1 MPGPSHRTPGVDL
14 EDKTVFNI
22 LNSHVPLASCKPGDL
37 FRLPK
42 VAANGL
48 SSSWGVME
56 RHFALLSDIID
67 QGEGKIVKQRK
78 LHEQLRAWL
87 THHKMDWA
95 WKHSEQSATWLRCM
109 LQSLLQ
115 LKRPGHTVPKNH
127 SKLQILVDKL
137 FLAAKDIQHLVD
149 TPSLAAPLSD
159 IAAAIEPKQEKDDLP
174 DLIDDVTVVELKRKI
189 IDLVCVSDSE
199 SEDLEERLFG
209 NKNKHCPTVSKPQIT
224 TSTTISTFSCFK
236 SLSTYAAPCISLSMT
251 SPTTSSFLVPVNTP
265 LKPPVHGTL
274 LSAQQLASMAAETPV
289 KPPMPSDYAHLNQVI
304 KGKTRKRLK
313 GKLPEGAHGENAQV
327 ADAQAYPAQVGGAAP
342 VYPAQVGGA
351 AQVYPAQVGGAAQVD
366 PVGGAAQVNLA
377 QVGGAQVGYV
387 QAKAKKAP
395 KKPAPAS
402 FLLVFTD
409 ISIT

>member
-1 MPGPSHRTPGVDL
+1 
-14 EDKTVFNI
+14 
-22 LNSHVPLASCKPGDL
+22 
-37 FRLPK
+37 
-42 VAANGL
+42 
-48 SSSWGVME
+48 
-56 RHFALLSDIID
+56 
-67 QGEGKIVKQRK
+67 
-78 LHEQLRAWL
+78 
-87 THHKMDWA
+87 
-95 WKHSEQSATWLRCM
+95 
-109 LQSLLQ
+109 
-115 LKRPGHTVPKNH
+115 
-127 SKLQILVDKL
+127 
-137 FLAAKDIQHLVD
+137 
-149 TPSLAAPLSD
+149 
-159 IAAAIEPKQEKDDLP
+159 
-174 DLIDDVTVVELKRKI
+174 
-189 IDLVCVSDSE
+189 
-199 SEDLEERLFG
+199 
-209 NKNKHCPTVSKPQIT
+209 
-224 TSTTISTFSCFK
+224 
-236 SLSTYAAPCISLSMT
+236 MT

>member
-1 MPGPSHRTPGVDL
+1 
-14 EDKTVFNI
+14 
-22 LNSHVPLASCKPGDL
+22 
-37 FRLPK
+37 
-42 VAANGL
+42 
-48 SSSWGVME
+48 
-56 RHFALLSDIID
+56 
-67 QGEGKIVKQRK
+67 
-78 LHEQLRAWL
+78 
-87 THHKMDWA
+87 
-95 WKHSEQSATWLRCM
+95 
-109 LQSLLQ
+109 
-115 LKRPGHTVPKNH
+115 
-127 SKLQILVDKL
+127 
-137 FLAAKDIQHLVD
+137 
-149 TPSLAAPLSD
+149 
-159 IAAAIEPKQEKDDLP
+159 
-174 DLIDDVTVVELKRKI
+174 
-189 IDLVCVSDSE
+189 
-199 SEDLEERLFG
+199 
-209 NKNKHCPTVSKPQIT
+209 
-224 TSTTISTFSCFK
+224 
-236 SLSTYAAPCISLSMT
+236 MT

-342 VYPAQVGGA
+342 VYPAQIGGA
-351 AQVYPAQVGGAAQVD
+351 ALVD